1 MYKTMEI
8 EAFAI
13 KNCVTMPS
21 GKVIL
26 REPKEMPA
34 KPPKPLRLDPTEYKQ
49 SFQECQ
55 VPNQPAAGLR
65 LAVTNIG
72 EW

>member
-8 EAFAI
+8 EAYAL

-21 GKVIL
+21 GKVIP

-34 KPPKPLRLDPTEYKQ
+34 KPAKPLRLDPTEYKQ
-49 SFQECQ
+49 SFKESIAYQ
-55 VPNQPAAGLR
+55 QPAAGLA